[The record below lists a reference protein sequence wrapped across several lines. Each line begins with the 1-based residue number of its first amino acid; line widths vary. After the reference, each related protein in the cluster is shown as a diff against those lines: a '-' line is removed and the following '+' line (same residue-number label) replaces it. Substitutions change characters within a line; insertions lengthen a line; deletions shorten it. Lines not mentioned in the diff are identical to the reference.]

1 MTPRIHATAAALALA
16 ALPALSFAQATATD
30 TGTGWTMPY
39 QSGFW
44 GHAGISL
51 GGAQIDASCPSGDP
65 CDQEDQAFRAS
76 AGGRFNNIFGGEIAY
91 VNFGEFERGGG
102 KTDADALDLTLM
114 AGVPFANNW
123 SVFGKLGAIYSNV
136 DVSGDAPGLDTGGT
150 NGWGWR
156 AGVGLQM
163 GLTQNWALRAD
174 LDRYE
179 LAVPGGGHD
188 NVDTLLIG
196 AQYTFR

>member
-1 MTPRIHATAAALALA
+1 MKIRIQAAAAALALA
-16 ALPALSFAQATATD
+16 ALPALSLAQSTSTD
-30 TGTGWTMPY
+30 AGTGWTMPH

-44 GHAGISL
+44 GHAGVSL
-51 GGAQIDASCPSGDP
+51 GGSQIDASCPAGDP
-65 CDQEDQAFRAS
+65 CDQEDQAFRVF
-76 AGGRFNNIFGGEIAY
+76 AGGRFNNIIGGELAY

-102 KTDADALDLTLM
+102 KTDADALDLTLI

-136 DVSGDAPGLDTGGT
+136 DVSGSAPGLATGGE

-163 GLTQNWALRAD
+163 GLTQNWAIRAD

-179 LAVPGGGHD
+179 LAMPGGSEET
-188 NVDTLLIG
+188 VDALLIG